1 MLQVNV
7 DLVNSTPITVVGM
20 YCPHQMPARKHL
32 YDIYTRHK
40 TDRTTVVAG
49 DFNATFQ
56 DSERASGVKR
66 PQDEAHRA
74 FMAQHGLAPV
84 SRPSLAPQAAPR
96 QYTYR
101 KGASETKCSRIDDI
115 LLSRNVEANATVDTI
130 SMAGRSSDHDPLAA
144 AIPFTLLG
152 LMPPLPELPDRAEEP
167 RLARLT
173 DATKTVLR
181 MQLLETHGAQF
192 DVLASL
198 SDDIVS
204 QYVRPHWHTLERH
217 HTAEKPK
224 PLQTVGGES
233 ARQMVDDLGESM
245 SQLSRAVQT
254 DHDGGMPH
262 QTHQYSWAALQ
273 VTKGI

>member
-1 MLQVNV
+1 VCLRKDWLMLGNAVRVHLPSSVDGLMLQVNV
-7 DLVNSTPITVVGM
+7 DLYNSTPITVVGM

-84 SRPSLAPQAAPR
+84 SRPSLAPQDAPR

-115 LLSRNVEANATVDTI
+115 LISESVEANATVDTI

-152 LMPPLPELPDRAEEP
+152 LMPPLPELPGPSR
-167 RLARLT
+167 RTTL
-173 DATKTVLR
+173 
-181 MQLLETHGAQF
+181 GA
-192 DVLASL
+192 
-198 SDDIVS
+198 
-204 QYVRPHWHTLERH
+204 PHRRH
-217 HTAEKPK
+217 QDSPEN
-224 PLQTVGGES
+224 
-233 ARQMVDDLGESM
+233 
-245 SQLSRAVQT
+245 
-254 DHDGGMPH
+254 
-262 QTHQYSWAALQ
+262 AAIRD
-273 VTKGI
+273 TWSSI